1 MFSRV
6 AEARALA
13 AQANRARVARSRG
26 VPDLSC
32 GGSTTSGGSP
42 PMRPSRALIV
52 VSVLRLM
59 VLGLRVIFV
68 RTIFEQIVV
77 HISVRIISIS
87 ITVRCLK
94 RILGFIA
101 LYGS

>member
-42 PMRPSRALIV
+42 PTLTSRALIV
-52 VSVLRLM
+52 VSAINLM
-59 VLGLRVIFV
+59 VW
-68 RTIFEQIVV
+68 
-77 HISVRIISIS
+77 ISILF
-87 ITVRCLK
+87 C
-94 RILGFIA
+94 
-101 LYGS
+101 

>member
-1 MFSRV
+1 VFSRV

-42 PMRPSRALIV
+42 PTRPSRALIV
-52 VSVLRLM
+52 VSVLKLM
-59 VLGLRVIFV
+59 VWVFTLFC
-68 RTIFEQIVV
+68 QDN
-77 HISVRIISIS
+77 
-87 ITVRCLK
+87 
-94 RILGFIA
+94 
-101 LYGS
+101 Y

>member
-6 AEARALA
+6 AEAHALA

-42 PMRPSRALIV
+42 PTRPSRALIV
-52 VSVLRLM
+52 VSVLKLM
-59 VLGLRVIFV
+59 VWVLTLFC
-68 RTIFEQIVV
+68 QDN
-77 HISVRIISIS
+77 
-87 ITVRCLK
+87 
-94 RILGFIA
+94 
-101 LYGS
+101 Y

>member
-1 MFSRV
+1 VFSRV

-42 PMRPSRALIV
+42 PTLTSRALIV
-52 VSVLRLM
+52 VSAINLM
-59 VLGLRVIFV
+59 VWIY
-68 RTIFEQIVV
+68 
-77 HISVRIISIS
+77 
-87 ITVRCLK
+87 
-94 RILGFIA
+94 ILFC
-101 LYGS
+101 

>member
-1 MFSRV
+1 VFSRV

-52 VSVLRLM
+52 VSVLKLM
-59 VLGLRVIFV
+59 VWVLTLFC
-68 RTIFEQIVV
+68 QDN
-77 HISVRIISIS
+77 
-87 ITVRCLK
+87 
-94 RILGFIA
+94 
-101 LYGS
+101 Y